1 MPSNRGID
9 FEDGQV
15 ALVTI
20 VNAEDPDDFE
30 IIWPPEL
37 KNKDKQEVFKDYN
50 KRLEQEAA
58 KYKDLENKR
67 EKK

>member
-1 MPSNRGID
+1 
-9 FEDGQV
+9 V